1 MGFQHKFRQL
11 REDRRLS
18 LAAADEAF
26 GLTRGTCSNWENGF
40 SEPEDELIED
50 IARFFGVRIHD
61 LMEEA

>member
-11 REDRRLS
+11 REDRGLS
-18 LAAADEAF
+18 RAAADEAF